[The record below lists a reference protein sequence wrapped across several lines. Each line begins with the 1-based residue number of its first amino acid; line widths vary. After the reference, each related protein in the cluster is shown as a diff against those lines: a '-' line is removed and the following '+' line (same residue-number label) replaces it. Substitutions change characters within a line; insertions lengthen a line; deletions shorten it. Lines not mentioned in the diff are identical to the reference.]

1 MGSKFGIL
9 PNLEILGKIHHAAML
24 SQGGVDLA
32 PVNFRFADDSRRSSL
47 QPGWSLCANNGSGAF
62 QKSLRGRSPV
72 PT

>member
-32 PVNFRFADDSRRSSL
+32 PVNFRFADDSRRSLL
-47 QPGWSLCANNGSGAF
+47 QPGWSLCADFVAKVGCNRWVSFGHF
-62 QKSLRGRSPV
+62 
-72 PT
+72 T